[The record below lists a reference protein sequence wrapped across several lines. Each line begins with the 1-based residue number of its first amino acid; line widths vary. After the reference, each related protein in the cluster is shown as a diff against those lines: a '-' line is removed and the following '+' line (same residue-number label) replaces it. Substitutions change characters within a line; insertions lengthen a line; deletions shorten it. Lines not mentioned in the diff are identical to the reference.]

1 MKIKFY
7 QLCVRGQNYNVIN
20 TFEKTHI
27 LKEMIFLLK
36 KKSLNTHY
44 TYYNFFLEILIIS
57 YVDIKILMS
66 AMDVNVI
73 PLIYI

>member
-1 MKIKFY
+1 MVVIIKPSTLIIKTKKKKIIILVHQHKNYMKIKFY

-36 KKSLNTHY
+36 KK
-44 TYYNFFLEILIIS
+44 
-57 YVDIKILMS
+57 V
-66 AMDVNVI
+66 
-73 PLIYI
+73 